1 MRNFVKNKIG
11 IRLLGSDL
19 TNSLI
24 LPFTFIA
31 FILSGILSGCN
42 KLIDVNLPVDKL
54 VISSVF
60 ADSATAQAAMNG
72 VYSQMYNV
80 SNGSTGLSVFSSD
93 ISILPA
99 ESADELVPV
108 QNTFDQ
114 FASNSLISGN
124 ASVSNF
130 WANCYNIIYLSNNV
144 IEGTQAS
151 GTISIALK
159 KQLTGEAKFIRAF
172 CNFYLVNYF
181 GKVPLITTGN
191 IDVSNNAPAATAQQ
205 VYSQITADLIDA
217 RDVLAKDYS
226 WSGGDRTR
234 VNSYVAS
241 ALLARV
247 YLYTS
252 QWALAEQEATKVINQ
267 TSLYAI
273 LPDLNGVF
281 LANSQ
286 EAIWQFYT
294 NVEGCTFFA
303 KRILPSGNGVPYYAI
318 NSLLIN
324 AFESGDARKTNWMN
338 TITVGNTYTYPSK
351 YKSITDDNTEF
362 DMVLRLAEQYLIRA
376 EARAQQG
383 SNLAAAAADLNVIRT
398 RANLPGTT
406 AEDKTTVLLAIAH
419 ERQVELFCEYGHR
432 WLDLKRTNTID
443 AVLGAEKPGVWK
455 STAALYP
462 IPLSAL
468 TTNPK
473 LTQNP
478 GY

>member
-11 IRLLGSDL
+11 VRLLGSDL

-24 LPFTFIA
+24 PITLIA

-42 KLIDVNLPVDKL
+42 KLIDVDLPVDKL
-54 VISSVF
+54 VTSSVF
-60 ADSATAQAAMNG
+60 ADSATAQSAMNG

-80 SNGSTGLSVFSSD
+80 SNGSTGASVFSSD

-114 FASNSLISGN
+114 FATNGLITGN
-124 ASVSNF
+124 ANVINF
-130 WANCYNIIYLSNNV
+130 WANCYNIIYLSNNI
-144 IEGTQAS
+144 IEGSQAS
-151 GTISIALK
+151 GTISASLK

-181 GKVPLITTGN
+181 GKVPLITTSN
-191 IDVSNNAPAATAQQ
+191 IDVSNNAPASTTEQ
-205 VYSQITADLIDA
+205 VYSQITTDLIDA
-217 RDVLAKDYS
+217 RDALAKDYS

-241 ALLARV
+241 AMLARV
-247 YLYTS
+247 YLYTN

-267 TSLYAI
+267 SSLYAI
-273 LPDLNGVF
+273 LPDLNSVF

-294 NVEGCTFFA
+294 NVEGSTFFA
-303 KRILPSGNGVPYYAI
+303 RKILPSGGGVPYYAI
-318 NSLLIN
+318 NTLLSN
-324 AFESGDARKTNWMN
+324 AFESGDNRKANWMN
-338 TITVGNTYTYPSK
+338 TITVTGNTYTYPSK
-351 YKSITDDNTEF
+351 YKSIINDNTEF
-362 DMVLRLAEQYLIRA
+362 DMVMRLAEQYLIRA
-376 EARAQQG
+376 EARTQQG
-383 SNLAAAAADLNVIRT
+383 NNFTGAAADLNVIRN
-398 RANLPGTT
+398 RAGLQAT
-406 AEDKTTVLLAIAH
+406 AANDKTTLLQAIVH

-468 TTNPK
+468 ATNPK